1 MYKYINHRLAMR
13 GFYIQQGKTCLRHM
27 YNTLTGM
34 VLFLLAPAVIAAV
47 CELTGIDELSGI
59 SGSSDSNVIAVG
71 KSGDIVHFDGAVW
84 VQATSPTTKDLKDV
98 VVLDTSTAY
107 AVGKKD
113 GNDGTVIVYNGTS
126 WSSININNLNEDLEA
141 VWAYDSPNGV
151 EVYVVGKS
159 GEMYWYDGTTWRD
172 VGDNSGSS
180 SAGTDMKNLFGDST
194 YLYAMDKDGLI
205 YTYDRSAGSFNP
217 DNSTNWD
224 TITTCNGIGDMR
236 GLWGDGTDLWI
247 NDHSG
252 EIYKLAVDGT
262 GSCDLQ
268 HTALESIDALY
279 GYENGSSGENEIYAS
294 GHSGGV
300 ASSTDSGTS
309 WTDSTDGT
317 EDLEDVWVSGTGKAY
332 YAGKDGTVTDCDGP
346 TRMETDVITLNDT
359 SVTPTFTSIS
369 FKQTYTVAPLVF
381 ILPSNEGGDPSSIRI
396 QNVTTTGF
404 QVAQVEPQNLDGG
417 HPAMTVHYMAIEP
430 GLHTLPDGRLI
441 EAGTHTTTS
450 VQHGAGVPGAEAW
463 DTVNFATTFP
473 TTPSVL
479 AGIQGM
485 VNESNNPPST
495 TSIPWLVP
503 AVRNVGTGSVQ
514 LALGRGEV
522 NDGGTVASNET
533 IGYVAIEGN
542 VQGSFASGSTT
553 ILYESIVSADNING
567 WDNENCAGN
576 VGQAVNFVNS
586 YIQNPLV
593 MGNISRHDGGD
604 GGWIRRCRL
613 TAALVGVAV
622 DEDQFRDTE
631 RNHTAEAA
639 SFLVFSEE
647 FCLPTAC
654 AAASVDHYAISYPVG
669 TPGVTCEALA
679 VRITA
684 HGDATDH
691 AITVAPSSSTT
702 ITLSTSPAADGW
714 TLKSGNGTFTAPNQY
729 QFDGTETFAEFWLT
743 ETTATSAPHIDID
756 VTDGTATDVDGVTE
770 DDNIEFADAVFRFID
785 GGGTGES
792 IETQIAGK
800 ESDINPLG
808 ETLQL
813 RSVVTNTTTMACE
826 SRILNTQT
834 IEMAFKCNN
843 PTTCESTATATRVQ
857 VENAAAATFDIAP
870 GNDNAATVDESTGNF
885 DNVDL
890 DFGATGTATFSF
902 DFNDAGQIQ
911 LYARKSVAASAPD
924 PAYTIFGTSN
934 MFVVR
939 PFGFDIDS
947 AGLRAADWLDNSALD
962 DSTGTNLSYAA
973 DADGSVFATAGHSTN
988 TFPVTLRAVVWES
1001 ADDGDNDGV
1010 PNSGVN
1016 LTGNATTPNFGQE
1029 TSSSELVDVTSSNVQ
1044 PTNVGSLFFGSNLDF
1059 ANGTITTNLAF
1070 DEVGIIDL
1078 TAALDTGDYLGGGSN
1093 VTATH
1098 QKFGRFKPDRFT
1110 LTNNSPALANSCV
1123 AGSFTY
1129 MEQSFYYATEP
1140 AITVTAVNEAGGTT
1154 VNYGHVGG
1162 TSATDYWKLPTALA
1176 RSYDDNN
1183 INNGTSFSSLAAA
1196 TASVSGHDN
1205 YDGIGILTISNTA
1218 LDRDSFMFD
1227 RSTVDINSLA
1237 ALPAT
1242 PGTFE
1247 GAPFTASVDLL
1258 VRVTAGSLTDTDG
1271 VCFDGDGDGTCETD
1285 GSDDYTALTDTGGTA
1300 LSLNQ
1305 LRFGRF
1311 NIGTEVGSELLT
1323 LSPPLI
1329 VEYFNGTGFVANTS
1343 DTCSAIV
1350 LADHIRLDN
1359 TGTRVQGTATMTIG
1373 VGTTSITTF
1382 NSPLLTGDTGTIF
1395 SAPGA
1400 GNTGFVNIFGNL
1412 GCNDVTVACGMGA
1425 ATFNY
1430 LRYDWDDVVEGD
1442 GPYDDEPS
1450 GRVDFGIFEGPSNLI
1465 YIREPW

>member
-1 MYKYINHRLAMR
+1 MTDIQPGFAIRNNIRWCLFPCIVLFYVHNINAVYADDCDEITELA
-13 GFYIQQGKTCLRHM
+13 GYGVIGESDFQFGNNSEINGTDITGDAGNTPTPTGNLDTVDVDFPPIDPATFPANVSVVDLKPPSPPTVAAGDYDTIEFEAKTP
-27 YNTLTGM
+27 NTTLTFTGGDYNIKELIFKKKNGSPSL
-34 VLFLLAPAVIAAV
+34 VLAPGNYFIEDFTMDAGTDLVISPVGSVNLYIKDSFQAGNQTH
-47 CELTGIDELSGI
+47 LNSTGNVEDLIVYLYDGASFQAGNGEQ
-59 SGSSDSNVIAVG
+59 GSSDV
-71 KSGDIVHFDGAVW
+71 DF
-84 VQATSPTTKDLKDV
+84 
-98 VVLDTSTAY
+98 
-107 AVGKKD
+107 
-113 GNDGTVIVYNGTS
+113 
-126 WSSININNLNEDLEA
+126 
-141 VWAYDSPNGV
+141 
-151 EVYVVGKS
+151 
-159 GEMYWYDGTTWRD
+159 
-172 VGDNSGSS
+172 
-180 SAGTDMKNLFGDST
+180 
-194 YLYAMDKDGLI
+194 
-205 YTYDRSAGSFNP
+205 
-217 DNSTNWD
+217 
-224 TITTCNGIGDMR
+224 NGI
-236 GLWGDGTDLWI
+236 
-247 NDHSG
+247 
-252 EIYKLAVDGT
+252 IYSPFD
-262 GSCDLQ
+262 
-268 HTALESIDALY
+268 
-279 GYENGSSGENEIYAS
+279 
-294 GHSGGV
+294 
-300 ASSTDSGTS
+300 
-309 WTDSTDGT
+309 
-317 EDLEDVWVSGTGKAY
+317 
-332 YAGKDGTVTDCDGP
+332 
-346 TRMETDVITLNDT
+346 
-359 SVTPTFTSIS
+359 
-369 FKQTYTVAPLVF
+369 
-381 ILPSNEGGDPSSIRI
+381 
-396 QNVTTTGF
+396 
-404 QVAQVEPQNLDGG
+404 
-417 HPAMTVHYMAIEP
+417 
-430 GLHTLPDGRLI
+430 
-441 EAGTHTTTS
+441 
-450 VQHGAGVPGAEAW
+450 
-463 DTVNFATTFP
+463 
-473 TTPSVL
+473 
-479 AGIQGM
+479 
-485 VNESNNPPST
+485 T
-495 TSIPWLVP
+495 TSIQFGNNNDITGAILSAGKVS
-503 AVRNVGTGSVQ
+503 VGNNTSFDYSPEIQ
-514 LALGRGEV
+514 AAITSALGC
-522 NDGGTVASNET
+522 DPGGGPN
-533 IGYVAIEGN
+533 
-542 VQGSFASGSTT
+542 
-553 ILYESIVSADNING
+553 
-567 WDNENCAGN
+567 
-576 VGQAVNFVNS
+576 
-586 YIQNPLV
+586 
-593 MGNISRHDGGD
+593 
-604 GGWIRRCRL
+604 
-613 TAALVGVAV
+613 
-622 DEDQFRDTE
+622 
-631 RNHTAEAA
+631 
-639 SFLVFSEE
+639 
-647 FCLPTAC
+647 
-654 AAASVDHYAISYPVG
+654 HYAITYPLG